1 MEEHRFCP
9 RCGAALVPDGRAQ
22 RCTGCGRP
30 HFRDPKVAVGVVA
43 RDPRGRLLM
52 VQRSRNPQ
60 RGLWSL
66 PGGFVDADEDPR
78 AAAARECLEE
88 TGLVVEVG
96 RVLEAYP
103 STEGSA
109 SFFLAFAARVTGG
122 TLAAGDDAA
131 DAGFF
136 EPDALP
142 PLAFESTRAAV
153 SDAGA

>member
-1 MEEHRFCP
+1 MEAHRYCP
-9 RCGAALVPDGRAQ
+9 LCGAELVPDGRAQ
-22 RCTGCGRP
+22 RCTGCGRL

-43 RDPRGRLLM
+43 RDAQGRLLM

-66 PGGFVDADEDPR
+66 PGGFVDAEEDPR

-88 TGLVVEVG
+88 TGLVVQVG

-103 STEGSA
+103 SVEGSA
-109 SFFLAFAARVTGG
+109 SFFLAFAATITGG
-122 TLAAGDDAA
+122 ALAPGDDAA
-131 DAGFF
+131 DARFF
-136 EPDALP
+136 APDALP

>member
-1 MEEHRFCP
+1 VEAHRYCP
-9 RCGAALVPDGRAQ
+9 LCGAELVPDGRAQ

-30 HFRDPKVAVGVVA
+30 YFRDPKVAVGVVV
-43 RDPRGRLLM
+43 RDDRGRLLM

-103 STEGSA
+103 SAEGSA
-109 SFFLAFAARVTGG
+109 SFFLAFAATLTGG
-122 TLAAGDDAA
+122 VLEPGDDAA

-136 EPDALP
+136 EPGALP